1 MVTQV
6 VLNKRKNC
14 IYFCKII
21 FIQAKSMGFVKT
33 SGIYSK
39 GPLMAEAITWLILYK
54 LMWLPLS
61 AYTYKHQFLSM
72 GSSHLSS

>member
-1 MVTQV
+1 
-6 VLNKRKNC
+6 
-14 IYFCKII
+14 
-21 FIQAKSMGFVKT
+21 MGFVKT

-61 AYTYKHQFLSM
+61 AYTYKHQSLSM